1 VQLDG
6 GMSVTT
12 GKFVQSLQNDTAPS
26 APSIVRNVSGPNWMA
41 FDPATS
47 TGAFVGTG
55 ESAFE
60 FGAISQG
67 FIHEPGLVFTSG
79 KVVLSSTVPAQEPAI
94 VTTVPLNGTQVDGCA
109 LLGG

>member
-1 VQLDG
+1 MFPERHSAERSDHRSQRKRPKLDD
-6 GMSVTT
+6 
-12 GKFVQSLQNDTAPS
+12 L
-26 APSIVRNVSGPNWMA
+26 
-41 FDPATS
+41 DPATS

-55 ESAFE
+55 ESAYE

-67 FIHEPGLVFTSG
+67 FIHEPGLVFTSD

-94 VTTVPLNGTQVDGCA
+94 VTTVALNGTQVDGCA